1 MKKLCIFVVT
11 MLTLFIMMIGFSAS
25 GRVYLR
31 ELITGIDEADGSLDP
46 TPSDHAPLTASGDGE
61 SEGKFEWIP
70 IDVYE
75 DECEE
80 TENSGDDETWY
91 DDDWYDQDRSD
102 GGAGEDSAG
111 DSSGEE
117 DAGGAS
123 GQEKDGIRESAD
135 DRESADGSGE
145 ADTSGSSNP
154 SSVMEL
160 IKAPVDE
167 SLYYYR
173 TVLGDEELSLYDALY
188 ERACAN
194 TEDGKGTEI
203 TIHIDPSSEE
213 FHTAFSRAYNALL
226 FDHPELFWLTM
237 SGGIFQYSYY
247 RDIFSENTYKVRF
260 KLSEHFTDLDDR
272 IGEFEAA
279 AAELLSGVDLDQ
291 PDPLV
296 ALQIHDRLIDTITY
310 DDVLASSDAVDLA
323 HTAYG
328 ALVCN
333 SRGQAHTAVCDGY
346 SYAYEYLLQKVGIPC
361 IVLAGRAGE
370 DRENA
375 GSHSWNMVKLDDE
388 WYEVD
393 ITWNDI
399 TIGGIDP
406 DSTDFGDLAAEAL
419 ISDDYMDLLHHFL
432 FNVTTD
438 TISRFVPGEDY
449 RYTTILGWVSFLHES
464 VHIRHSAEDTADT
477 GDYMTQYAPVAEG
490 TTYSYEAIRERWQPE
505 TGETDGE

>member
-1 MKKLCIFVVT
+1 MKKLRIFIVT

-31 ELITGIDEADGSLDP
+31 ELVTGIDEADGSLDP
-46 TPSDHAPLTASGDGE
+46 MPSGNSSLTASGDGE
-61 SEGKFEWIP
+61 SDGKLEWIP
-70 IDVYE
+70 IDVFD
-75 DECEE
+75 DEEEE
-80 TENSGDDETWY
+80 TQNNEEDETWY
-91 DDDWYDQDRSD
+91 DDDWYDRDGSD
-102 GGAGEDSAG
+102 DSSGEDNAG
-111 DSSGEE
+111 DASREDSSGEE
-117 DAGGAS
+117 SSEDP
-123 GQEKDGIRESAD
+123 
-135 DRESADGSGE
+135 SGE
-145 ADTSGSSNP
+145 DVST
-154 SSVMEL
+154 SVMEI

-173 TVLGDEELSLYDALY
+173 TVLDDEELSLYSALY

-194 TEDGKGTEI
+194 SEDGKGTEI

-260 KLSEHFTDLDDR
+260 KLTEHYTDLDER
-272 IGEFEAA
+272 VAEFEAA

-296 ALQIHDRLIDTITY
+296 ALQIHDRLIDTVSY

-333 SRGQAHTAVCDGY
+333 SRGEAHTAVCDGY
-346 SYAYEYLLQKVGIPC
+346 SYAYEYLLQKAGIPC

-375 GSHSWNMVKLDDE
+375 GSHSWNMVKLDGE

-399 TIGGIDP
+399 TIGSIDP
-406 DSTDFGDLAAEAL
+406 GSTDLGDLAAEAL
-419 ISDDYMDLLHHFL
+419 ISDEYMDLLHHFL

-464 VHIRHSAEDTADT
+464 VHIRHTAEETEDT

-505 TGETDGE
+505 TEKTDGE